1 MMGKMAQKDSKASDE
16 KKVIDADQERYR
28 AFFNIEDKYLIQ
40 YRIDKDDKEGYI
52 VFIDNEC
59 DVDWV
64 DTRSTFYTEAE
75 EKVKQQWIAKLDAVH
90 MEPCTNISEEDRL
103 LFKKKLAI
111 GYELVMVK
119 CFDDVQAVIDE
130 CYRFVKSRNK
140 EVSRSLF
147 LKASVPVTIIA
158 IVVMALNMD
167 VVKWHEA
174 WVAGF
179 CTGILGS
186 FVSIWTRY
194 GKKVMTG
201 LSSNWLHYAE
211 ALCRLLVGAI
221 FAIVAILA
229 VKCGLLLSSIDVSLM
244 IYTCALIGF
253 VAGFSER
260 FVPSLVEKISKDESE
275 NANE

>member
-1 MMGKMAQKDSKASDE
+1 MGKTESDGD
-16 KKVIDADQERYR
+16 KFHDADQERYR

-40 YRIDKDDKEGYI
+40 YRIDKDEKEGYI
-52 VFIDNEC
+52 VFIDKDC
-59 DVDWV
+59 DIDWV
-64 DTRSTFYTEAE
+64 DTRSSFYTEAE

-90 MEPCTNISEEDRL
+90 MEPCTNISEDDRL
-103 LFKKKLAI
+103 IFKKKLAI

-147 LKASVPVTIIA
+147 LKASAPVAMIA
-158 IVVMALNMD
+158 IAVMALNMD
-167 VVKWHEA
+167 VIKWHEA
-174 WVAGF
+174 WVTGS

-186 FVSIWTRY
+186 YVSIWTRY

-201 LSSNWLHYAE
+201 LSSEWLHYAE

-221 FAIVAILA
+221 FSLVAILA
-229 VKCGLLLSSIDVSLM
+229 VKCGLLLSNIDVSLM
-244 IYTCALIGF
+244 IYTCGLIGF

-260 FVPSLVEKISKDESE
+260 FVPSLVEKIAKDESE
-275 NANE
+275 DIKE